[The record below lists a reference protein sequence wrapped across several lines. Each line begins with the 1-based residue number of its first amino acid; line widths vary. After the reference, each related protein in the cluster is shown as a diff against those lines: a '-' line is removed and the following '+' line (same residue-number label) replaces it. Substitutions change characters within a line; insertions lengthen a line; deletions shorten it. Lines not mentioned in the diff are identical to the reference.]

1 MTGASTGAS
10 VDWAPDGAPR
20 SRLFDDVY
28 FSRAGGLEE
37 SRAVFLA
44 GCGLPDG
51 WKGRRRFVV
60 GELGFGTGLNVL
72 ALLDLWRRERPPD
85 ARLNVFS
92 IEAHPLA
99 AEDAARA
106 LAAWPRMADLAR
118 SLLDRW
124 PTARGFHRLD
134 FPDLNAVLDLAVMEA
149 AESLQAWDGRA
160 DAWFLDG
167 FSPAKNPQMWRD
179 EVLGLVAARSAPGAR
194 AATYTV
200 AGAVRRGLEAQGFAV
215 SKRPGFGGKAERLE
229 AVLADGL
236 SLPDEPPRRI
246 AIVGA
251 GIAGAS
257 IARALRAEGIDPVVV
272 DADPPGGG
280 ASGNPSALVTPR
292 FDAGGGPVA
301 ALFAQAFERA
311 VTLYV
316 QEAPGSLIARG
327 ALQLETQARD
337 VRRFDRIAGSELFE
351 PGALTRLSAEDA
363 SERLGEPV
371 NAGGLWIRDALV
383 VEPAAILAAWLN
395 GCEVVQ
401 AQVSRIEPGGG
412 AWRLM
417 DADGQ
422 MILEADAVIVA
433 AGFGAA
439 RLLPGLPFQ
448 PVRGQASFADWPDRP
463 VPAAWGGYVI
473 PTRGGVLFGAT
484 HDRDDT
490 GDETRTEDHVRN
502 LALLAQRRPALA
514 AALAETPLAGR
525 AALRAATADHLPLAG
540 PAIGAPSG
548 LHILGGLGGRGFALA
563 PLLGEH
569 LAAAVLGAPS
579 PLPGPLAAAVDP
591 QRFQPPFSEGRP
603 N

>member
-1 MTGASTGAS
+1 MAGAG
-10 VDWAPDGAPR
+10 VEWDQDGAPR

-44 GCGLPDG
+44 GCGLPDAWRG
-51 WKGRRRFVV
+51 HERFVV
-60 GELGFGTGLNVL
+60 GELGFGAGLNVL
-72 ALLDLWRRERPPD
+72 ALLDLWRRERPPG
-85 ARLNVFS
+85 ARLNIFS
-92 IEAHPLA
+92 VEAHPLA

-106 LAAWPRMADLAR
+106 LAAWPQMTDLAR
-118 SLLDRW
+118 PLLDRW

-134 FPDLNAVLDLAVMEA
+134 FPTLNAVLDLAVLEA
-149 AESLQAWDGRA
+149 AEALQAWAGRA

-236 SLPDEPPRRI
+236 SRPREPVPRI

-257 IARALRAEGIDPVVV
+257 IARALRAQGIRPIVV
-272 DADPPGGG
+272 DAGPPGGG
-280 ASGNPSALVTPR
+280 ASGNPAALVTPR
-292 FDAGGGPVA
+292 FDAGGGPAA
-301 ALFAQAFERA
+301 ALFAQAFARA
-311 VTLYV
+311 VTLYE
-316 QEAPGSLIARG
+316 QEAPGSVIACG
-327 ALQLETQARD
+327 ALQLEAQARD
-337 VRRFDRIAGSELFE
+337 AGRFDRIAQSDLFE

-363 SERLGEPV
+363 GERLGEPAQ
-371 NAGGLWIRDALV
+371 AGGLWIRDALV
-383 VEPAAILAAWLN
+383 VEPAAILAAWLE
-395 GCEVVQ
+395 GCDVVR
-401 AQVSRIEPGGG
+401 AEVSRLEPGGE
-412 AWRLM
+412 AWRLFG
-417 DADGQ
+417 ADGT
-422 MILEADAVIVA
+422 ILLEADAVIVA

-439 RLLPGLPFQ
+439 RLLPGLPLQ
-448 PVRGQASFADWPDRP
+448 PVRGQASIADWPDRP
-463 VPAAWGGYVI
+463 VATAWGGYVI
-473 PTRGGVLFGAT
+473 PTRHGVLFGAT
-484 HDRDDT
+484 HDRDDI
-490 GDETRTEDHVRN
+490 DIEVRSRDHVRN

-525 AALRAATADHLPLAG
+525 AGLRAATPDRLPLAG
-540 PAIGAPSG
+540 PAPGAPPG
-548 LHILGGLGGRGFALA
+548 LYVLSGLGGRGFALA

-569 LAAAVLGAPS
+569 LAATAVGAPS
-579 PLPGPLAAAVDP
+579 PLPRPLATTADP
-591 QRFQPPFSEGRP
+591 RRFQAPFSQERAD
-603 N
+603 

>member
-1 MTGASTGAS
+1 MTGAS
-10 VDWAPDGAPR
+10 VDWDQDGAPR

-37 SRAVFLA
+37 ARAVFLA
-44 GCGLPDG
+44 GCGLPSA
-51 WKGRRRFVV
+51 WKGRQRFVV

-72 ALLDLWRRERPPD
+72 ALLDLWRRERPPG
-85 ARLNVFS
+85 ARLNIFS
-92 IEAHPLA
+92 VEAHPLA

-106 LAAWPRMADLAR
+106 LAAWPQMADLAQP
-118 SLLDRW
+118 LLDRW

-134 FPDLNAVLDLAVMEA
+134 FPNLNAVLDLAVLEA
-149 AESLQAWDGRA
+149 AEALQAWDGPA

-200 AGAVRRGLEAQGFAV
+200 AGAVRRGLEAQGFSV

-236 SLPDEPPRRI
+236 PRPGESTRRI

-257 IARALRAEGIDPVVV
+257 IARALRAEGIRPVVV
-272 DADPPGGG
+272 DAGPPGGG
-280 ASGNPSALVTPR
+280 ASGNPAALVTPR

-301 ALFAQAFERA
+301 ALFAQAFARA
-311 VTLYV
+311 VALYA
-316 QEAPGSLIARG
+316 QEAPGSVIARG
-327 ALQLETQARD
+327 ALQLEAQARD
-337 VRRFDRIAGSELFE
+337 ARRFDRIARSDLFE
-351 PGALTRLSAEDA
+351 PGALTRLSPEDA
-363 SERLGEPV
+363 GERLGEPV
-371 NAGGLWIRDALV
+371 QAGGLWIRDALV
-383 VEPAAILAAWLN
+383 VEPAAILAAWLE
-395 GCEVVQ
+395 GCDVVRTE
-401 AQVSRIEPGGG
+401 VSRLEPGGG

-417 DADGQ
+417 GADGQ
-422 MILEADAVIVA
+422 IILEADAVIVA

-439 RLLPGLPFQ
+439 RLLPDLPLQ
-448 PVRGQASFADWPDRP
+448 PVRGQASIAGEPHGP

-473 PTRGGVLFGAT
+473 PTRDGVLFGAT
-484 HDRDDT
+484 HDRDET
-490 GDETRTEDHVRN
+490 SCETRAQDHVRN

-514 AALAETPLAGR
+514 AALSETPLAGR
-525 AALRAATADHLPLAG
+525 AALRAATPDRLPLAG
-540 PAIGAPSG
+540 PAPGAPNG
-548 LHILGGLGGRGFALA
+548 LCVLGGLGGRGFALA

-569 LAAAVLGAPS
+569 LAAAVLGAPG
-579 PLPGPLAAAVDP
+579 PLPRPLAAAVDP
-591 QRFQPPFSEGRP
+591 RRFQPPFSEGQAH
-603 N
+603 